1 MKWGD
6 FDINWGRP
14 LKSILSTFNNK
25 TLDFRFYH
33 IESSNFTYID
43 KEFEDKKKVFK
54 NYKVYSN
61 YFKKNRIIIDHNERK
76 NFIKNELIK
85 QSNKNDYKIEI
96 DEKLLEEV
104 TDLVEQPKILQC
116 IFDKKF
122 LDMPKE
128 ILIVTMKYHQKY
140 FPTFDK
146 KNNISNKF
154 LVVANNDDKKGFI
167 KEGNERVV
175 EARLNDAEFFWK
187 KINLK
192 I

>member
-1 MKWGD
+1 M
-6 FDINWGRP
+6 
-14 LKSILSTFNNK
+14 
-25 TLDFRFYH
+25 
-33 IESSNFTYID
+33 
-43 KEFEDKKKVFK
+43 
-54 NYKVYSN
+54 
-61 YFKKNRIIIDHNERK
+61 
-76 NFIKNELIK
+76 
-85 QSNKNDYKIEI
+85 
-96 DEKLLEEV
+96 LEEV